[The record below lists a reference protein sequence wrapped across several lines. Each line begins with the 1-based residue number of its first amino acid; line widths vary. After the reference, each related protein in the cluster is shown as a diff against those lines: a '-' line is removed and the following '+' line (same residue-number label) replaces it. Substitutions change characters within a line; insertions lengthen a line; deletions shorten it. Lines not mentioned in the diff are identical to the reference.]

1 MTGDARQ
8 RAVRLIVGY
17 SIVLL
22 CWIVFARWAAPGL
35 IVQAQQD
42 HGLALF
48 ERLIQKPGQPG
59 TSQRLLDAWRE
70 FSGAVAWAI
79 LGQLAIVLLIR
90 RLDSGGARQVS
101 PSAEAPVRWTNRG
114 ILVFSTVFLAFTVV
128 RGSIQDYAAFE
139 SMWREVLRGHD
150 PWFYAYGV
158 FGKHPLNAYG
168 PLFNLLAI
176 PAWVHP
182 LLPKLL
188 FALLYLAMATWLIKA
203 AVLKL
208 LPGRWFVPILLLFV
222 WFWLPYAWVE
232 IANYGHFD
240 VLVGL
245 SCAMAIEARRR
256 GRDVMAGTALAAG
269 MLLKFMPL
277 VLLPF
282 LAVERGRV
290 RFRLLAA
297 AIVCFTLG
305 MGASALYWGPS
316 TFRPVFFAAG
326 RSSHHL
332 SIYRFL
338 KGRFSP
344 RYLLEIHENPD
355 EWAPFLMVMALALVG
370 RWAQRRQIDAATS
383 AVVVILVT
391 LMFYQVGFP
400 QYQMVLFVLISY
412 WALGQPGQI
421 HGSRPLGLAFFA
433 YFAWLSVFDLIEC
446 RFDIDRLGMQEWI
459 GLPTFLMAGLV
470 LCCLAGAAGK
480 QRQTSYPEL

>member
-1 MTGDARQ
+1 MTGDVRI
-8 RAVRLIVGY
+8 RAVRLIGGY

-22 CWIVFARWAAPGL
+22 CWMVFARWAAPGL

-48 ERLIQKPGQPG
+48 DRLIPKSGQPV
-59 TSQRLLDAWRE
+59 TSQRRLDAWRE
-70 FSGAVAWAI
+70 FSEAVAWAI
-79 LGQLAIVLLIR
+79 SAQMAIVLLIR
-90 RLDSGGARQVS
+90 HLDRGVAADVAL
-101 PSAEAPVRWTNRG
+101 SAENPVRWTNRG
-114 ILVFSTVFLAFTVV
+114 IIVFSTVFLAVTVV

-139 SMWREVLRGHD
+139 GMWREVLRGHD
-150 PWFYAYGV
+150 PWFYTYGV
-158 FGKHPLNAYG
+158 FGKYPLNAYG

-188 FALLYLAMATWLIKA
+188 FALLYLAMATWLVKA
-203 AVLKL
+203 AVARL
-208 LPGRWFVPILLLFV
+208 LPGYWLVPVLLLLL

-245 SCAMAIEARRR
+245 LCLMAIEARRR

-290 RFRLLAA
+290 RLRLLAA
-297 AIVCFTLG
+297 AIVSLALG
-305 MGASALYWGPS
+305 MGASAFYWGPS
-316 TFRPVFFAAG
+316 TFRPLVFAAG

-332 SIYRFL
+332 SVYRFL

-344 RYLLEIHENPD
+344 LHAIEIHENAD
-355 EWAPFLMVMALALVG
+355 EWAPFLMLMALALLW
-370 RWAQRRQIDAATS
+370 RWTQRRQIDAATS
-383 AVVVILVT
+383 SVIAILVT

-412 WALGQPGQI
+412 WALGQPGRI
-421 HGSRPLGLAFFA
+421 NGSRPLGLAVFA

-470 LCCLAGAAGK
+470 LGCLIGAAGK
-480 QRQTSYPEL
+480 QRQSSYPEH